1 MSVLLLVG
9 EADRVAT
16 WRGALQAAL
25 PKEPVLLPDPDLDR
39 AAVTVAL
46 VAAPPPGALAGLP
59 GLRLIQS
66 LWAGVDGLLGDPDL
80 PEAVPLARLVDPGL
94 TASMRDSVLMH
105 VLSLHRRLPD
115 YRAQQAA
122 GLWRP
127 LPQGPAS
134 ACKVGVLGLGAMG
147 AASATALAGL
157 GYEVWGWSRSPRTLE
172 GVRCTSGDDGL
183 AALLKGCRILVNL
196 LPLTPAT
203 AGLLSAGLFER
214 LPPGSALVNL
224 GRGRHLVED
233 DLLAALA
240 TGRLGHAVLDV
251 LAVEPAPPAH
261 PFWRHPRITL
271 TPHVAAPTDPA
282 SAAVVAARA
291 VRDLRAGRPV
301 AHLVRRGRGY

>member
-1 MSVLLLVG
+1 M
-9 EADRVAT
+9 
-16 WRGALQAAL
+16 
-25 PKEPVLLPDPDLDR
+25 
-39 AAVTVAL
+39 
-46 VAAPPPGALAGLP
+46 
-59 GLRLIQS
+59 
-66 LWAGVDGLLGDPDL
+66 
-80 PEAVPLARLVDPGL
+80 PLARLVDPAL
-94 TASMRDSVLMH
+94 TAAMRDSVLLH

-134 ACKVGVLGLGAMG
+134 GCKVGVLGLGAMG
-147 AASATALAGL
+147 AASAAALAGL

-172 GVRCTSGDDGL
+172 GVRCTAGDDGL
-183 AALLKGCRILVNL
+183 AALLEGCRILVNL

-203 AGLLSAGLFER
+203 AGLLSAGLFRR
-214 LPPGSALVNL
+214 LPPGAALVNL

-261 PFWRHPRITL
+261 PVL
-271 TPHVAAPTDPA
+271 APPADHADPA
-282 SAAVVAARA
+282 RGGA
-291 VRDLRAGRPV
+291 DRPGQ
-301 AHLVRRGRGY
+301 RRGRGRPRGARPARRPAGRAPGAPGARLLSPRLQDRARGPN